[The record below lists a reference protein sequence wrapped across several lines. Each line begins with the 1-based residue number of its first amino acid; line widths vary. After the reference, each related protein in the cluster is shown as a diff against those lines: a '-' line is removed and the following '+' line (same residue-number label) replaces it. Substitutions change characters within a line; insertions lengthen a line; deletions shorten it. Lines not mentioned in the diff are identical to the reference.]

1 MEDNL
6 TPQDTFAP
14 SIFDTA
20 REMAQESSLAS
31 PIQESPNKIDIDLDT
46 SKTLVEIPFE
56 IVSYLTKTN
65 DIKLTE
71 SEIDKLGKLWRC
83 PLQRILSQYENSD
96 IAVAAIAT
104 LGIAGEKYLEYQLEQ
119 QRRNRTGNEGKR
131 ENELHKV
138 EAA

>member
-1 MEDNL
+1 MEDNI

-20 REMAQESSLAS
+20 REMASESSTL
-31 PIQESPNKIDIDLDT
+31 PEQKQPNQITIDLDT

-56 IVSYLTKTN
+56 IASYLTKVN

-71 SEIDKLGKLWRC
+71 SETEKLGKLWRG
-83 PLQRILSQYENSD
+83 PLERILSQYENSD

-119 QRRNRTGNEGKR
+119 QRRNRTGNER
-131 ENELHKV
+131 ERKDELHKV